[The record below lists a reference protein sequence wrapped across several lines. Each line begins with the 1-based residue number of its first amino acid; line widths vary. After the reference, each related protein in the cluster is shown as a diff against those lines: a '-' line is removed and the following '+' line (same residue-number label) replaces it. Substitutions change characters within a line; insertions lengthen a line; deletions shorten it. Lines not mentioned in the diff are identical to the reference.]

1 MTCSADVPTAI
12 LIMLMECGFVVL
24 YFSLWMLLIIHK
36 YTLFIY
42 HLTRQENVE
51 FLQLSDIIHR
61 TGRQIQIV
69 DIAILVT
76 YLDQLDWQ
84 ILRYLN
90 S

>member
-1 MTCSADVPTAI
+1 
-12 LIMLMECGFVVL
+12 MLMECGFVVL